1 MGWPRRAQRRETFLL
16 PNAPEVFNRRW
27 GVPGEMI
34 IGESVD
40 ENASFSDLVAK
51 INPTAQFG
59 CAVHDCFVPGHGL
72 LFDCFA
78 ITEPADVGPASR
90 NRIELKCGRT
100 RHPGTVLE
108 YEGNAAVTE

>member
-16 PNAPEVFNRRW
+16 PNAAEVFNRRW
-27 GVPGEMI
+27 GVPGKMI

-59 CAVHDCFVPGHGL
+59 CAVHDCFVPGRGL
-72 LFDCFA
+72 LFDYFA

-90 NRIELKCGRT
+90 NRVELQFSGIG
-100 RHPGTVLE
+100 HPGSILQD
-108 YEGNAAVTE
+108 EGNPAIPQ

>member
-1 MGWPRRAQRRETFLL
+1 MRRPRRIQRGETFAL
-16 PNAPEVFNRRW
+16 PDAPELFDCAWRMAGKMV
-27 GVPGEMI
+27 

-40 ENASFSDLVAK
+40 ENASFSYLVAK
-51 INPTAQFG
+51 IDPTAQFG
-59 CAVHDCFVPGHGL
+59 GAVNNRSVPGHGL

-78 ITEPADVGPASR
+78 ITEPADVRPASC
-90 NRIELKCGRT
+90 NWIEPKLGRA